1 MNTSKSLTE
10 LVCFYAILSVG
21 YVFAICSE
29 IVNYNPKWSHSNR

>member
-1 MNTSKSLTE
+1 MSIVKSVTDII
-10 LVCFYAILSVG
+10 CFYSILTIG